1 MQCLSKWI
9 LNLETPIIVIIL
21 HLIHISC
28 HNDLMNT
35 LPRRLVRVEA
45 TRVLDEYTHVID
57 IDQDKKF
64 TIIYGPNGVGK
75 TKMMEI
81 IHGISCLDLRR
92 LRGVP
97 FRKAALHYSDGSCL
111 RVKRSFGFDSQ
122 IDEGDEENSEISL
135 EFSLCRPDHKE
146 LVWRTKD
153 DYLKS
158 VAERRTPFV
167 QESPD
172 TWRDL
177 RDGELISTS
186 ELISRYR
193 FLERYQTNILTD
205 NLTDIR
211 DFLGHTPSYL
221 IETQRLKVT
230 LHDDDYQRKSSWM
243 SRRSKEKS
251 KSMITKQS
259 EVILN
264 HLSEAQTKHSKIAQ
278 TMDRTFPRRVL
289 MGGDLAHNPEAKAI
303 IERYNRQNELRTR
316 LARVAS
322 VPLED
327 ELALPDRDLRDWEL
341 RLLEVYLDDT
351 EEKLKPLVD
360 VLTRIEML
368 EGFANDRLLNKV
380 LEVNDDKGLVVRRE
394 SDGEVIHL
402 DSLSSGEQHEIILL
416 VEMLFSVPGGAIV
429 LIDEPEI
436 SLHVAWQLDF
446 IPMVAKIADLIDFVF
461 IVATHSPQIINGEMS
476 SAVRLG
482 PSGARFE

>member
-1 MQCLSKWI
+1 MDTS
-9 LNLETPIIVIIL
+9 
-21 HLIHISC
+21 
-28 HNDLMNT
+28 
-35 LPRRLVRVEA
+35 PRRLVSVEA
-45 TRVLDEYTHVID
+45 TRVLGEYTHRID
-57 IDQDKKF
+57 IDSGKKF
-64 TIIYGPNGVGK
+64 SIVYGPNGVGK

-81 IHGISCLDLRR
+81 IHGVSCLDLRR
-92 LRGVP
+92 LKGIP
-97 FRKAALHYSDGSCL
+97 FESATLRYSDGSCL
-111 RVKRSFGFDSQ
+111 QVKQSLDSESRMDN
-122 IDEGDEENSEISL
+122 DEDENSDISL
-135 EFSLCRPDHKE
+135 EFSLCRPGHRE
-146 LVWRTKD
+146 LIWRTRD
-153 DYLKS
+153 DHFRRI
-158 VAERRTPFV
+158 VEMRTPFV

-177 RDGELISTS
+177 RDGELITTS
-186 ELISRYR
+186 EIISRHPS
-193 FLERYQTNILTD
+193 LEQYQTNILTID
-205 NLTDIR
+205 LDEIL
-211 DFLGHTPSYL
+211 DFVSHTPSYF
-221 IETQRLKVT
+221 IETQRLKVAMY
-230 LHDDDYQRKSSWM
+230 DDGYQGKPSWA
-243 SRRSKEKS
+243 SRRSKQKS
-251 KSMITKQS
+251 KSMIAKQS
-259 EVILN
+259 EMILD

-289 MGGDLAHNPEAKAI
+289 MDGDSAHAPKADVI
-303 IERYNRQNELRTR
+303 AERYNRQNELRTR

-327 ELALPDRDLRDWEL
+327 ELALPDKTLSGWEL

-368 EGFANDRLLNKV
+368 EKFANDRLLNKV
-380 LEVNDDKGLVVRRE
+380 LEVNDDEGLVVKRK
-394 SDGEVIHL
+394 SDGEVIDL

-416 VEMLFSVPGGAIV
+416 VGMLFNVPSGSIV

-461 IVATHSPQIINGEMS
+461 IVATHSPQIINGEME